1 MAKSGP
7 GPRMGAMADNTLW
20 VGVLT
25 AGTVVVASWLGHA
38 LRVSAARGAT
48 PVSGGPVP
56 SRGEGV
62 PDRRGVVA
70 GPVIG
75 KAARASTHGPGWKV
89 RASGLRRTPRDDSGL
104 RGVRWAVASGPTG
117 DGLLCQCLGNEG
129 FRGPVTG
136 VVLVGGAR
144 GVLRR
149 SVCRPGR
156 LPRGGAVALAGETG
170 VVPVP

>member
-38 LRVSAARGAT
+38 LRVSAGPGCHAGFRWAGAFT
-48 PVSGGPVP
+48 WG
-56 SRGEGV
+56 GV

-75 KAARASTHGPGWKV
+75 KAALGVDTRPGVEGSGV
-89 RASGLRRTPRDDSGL
+89 RVTTNAPRRSGL